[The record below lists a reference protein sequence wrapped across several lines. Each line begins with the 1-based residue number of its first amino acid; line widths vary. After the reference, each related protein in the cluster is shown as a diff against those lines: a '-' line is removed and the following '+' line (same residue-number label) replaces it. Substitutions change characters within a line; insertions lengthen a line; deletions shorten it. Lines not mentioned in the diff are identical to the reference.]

1 MINKTVFEKVAK
13 QFAAHYGKPHTVA
26 AYAPGRVEVL
36 GNHTDYNE
44 GYVLSAAINMGTF
57 FLAVPSPDSKCR
69 LVAADINQEATFDIS
84 SVTPSTEMPWSNY
97 VKGVFAGLAKKGE
110 VKNGFWG
117 MFLGNIPLGA
127 GLSSSAALEIS
138 TGLALGELFGIRVHK
153 KNMAKIGQAAEH
165 NYAGV
170 KCGLLDQISSI
181 YGRKN
186 HLVMTDFRSLD
197 VENVPFGGKKS
208 GGTETCFLMC
218 NSNAKHTLADGVY
231 NERRA
236 KCEEAAKFL
245 ATVLSHPV
253 KALRDVSWDELQQ
266 NTSKMDPTAAK
277 RAAHVVGECTRV
289 LKGKEFLAQGK
300 LDEFGKLMFESHESS
315 IRNFE
320 NSCEEL
326 DFIVAEARKIPGVM
340 GARLSGGGFGGSVV
354 ILINPRDVS
363 TATKALSSA
372 YQQKYSHACD
382 IRVIKPSAGAKVL

>member
-1 MINKTVFEKVAK
+1 MINKTVFESVAK
-13 QFAAHYGKPHTVA
+13 KFAEHYGKPHTVA

-57 FLAVPSPDSKCR
+57 FLAAPSPDSKCR
-69 LVAADINQEATFDIS
+69 LVAADLDQEATFDIS
-84 SVTPSTEMPWSNY
+84 SVTASTEMSWANY
-97 VKGVFAGLAKKGE
+97 VKGVFAGLAKKGDI
-110 VKNGFWG
+110 KNGFWG

-138 TGLALGELFGIRVHK
+138 TGLALGELYGIRVHK
-153 KNMAKIGQAAEH
+153 KNLAKIGQAAEH
-165 NYAGV
+165 KYAGV

-181 YGRKN
+181 YGKKN
-186 HLVMTDFRSLD
+186 NLVMTDFRSLD
-197 VENVPFGGKKS
+197 VENVPFAGKKA
-208 GGTETCFLMC
+208 GAEACFLMC

-236 KCEEAAKFL
+236 KCEEAAGFL
-245 ATVLSHPV
+245 ATVLAHPV

-266 NTSKMDPTAAK
+266 YSSKMDPVAAK

-289 LKGKEFLAQGK
+289 LKGKAFLAGHK
-300 LDEFGKLMFESHESS
+300 LEEFGKLMFESHESS
-315 IRNFE
+315 INNFE

-326 DFIVAEARKIPGVM
+326 DFIVAEAKKIPGVM

-354 ILINPRDVS
+354 ILINPRDVDI
-363 TATKALSSA
+363 ATKALSSA
-372 YQQKYSHACD
+372 YEKQFKHLCD
-382 IRVIKPSAGAKVL
+382 IRVLKPSAGAKTI

>member
-1 MINKTVFEKVAK
+1 MINKAVFEKVAK
-13 QFAAHYGKPHTVA
+13 KFTDHYGESHSVA

-57 FLAVPSPDSKCR
+57 FLAIPSPDSKCR
-69 LVAADINQEATFDIS
+69 LVAADRDEEAIFDIS
-84 SVTPSTEMPWSNY
+84 SVTPSTEMSWANY
-97 VKGVFAGLAKKGE
+97 VKGVFAGLSQKGE
-110 VKNGFWG
+110 IKNGFLG
-117 MFLGNIPLGA
+117 MILGNIPLGA

-138 TGLALGELFGIRVHK
+138 AGLALSELYDIHVHK

-165 NYAGV
+165 KYAGV

-197 VENVPFGGKKS
+197 VENVPFAGKKA
-208 GGTETCFLMC
+208 GAEACFLMC

-236 KCEEAAKFL
+236 KCEEAARFL
-245 ATVLSHPV
+245 AGVLKHPV
-253 KALRDVSWDELQQ
+253 KALRDVSWEELQEHS
-266 NTSKMDPTAAK
+266 SKMDPVAAK

-289 LKGKEFLAQGK
+289 LKGKELLAQHK
-300 LDEFGKLMFESHESS
+300 LEEFGKLMFESHESS
-315 IRNFE
+315 INNFE

-326 DFIVAEARKIPGVM
+326 DFIVAESKKIPGVM
-340 GARLSGGGFGGSVV
+340 GARLSGGGFGGSAV
-354 ILINPRDVS
+354 ILINPRDVDIAS
-363 TATKALSSA
+363 KAFSSA
-372 YQQKYSHACD
+372 YEKEYGHTCD
-382 IRVIKPSAGAKVL
+382 IRVIKPSAGAKLL